1 MSVVFVVVPVIAAG
15 WPIISAAILA
25 AGAAMGYRAVSQAES
40 QCAQDAKPDASARAS
55 GVNLVM
61 EDSQIVAETLMRGEA
76 FTMQNGD
83 ITATFRRDGRGQC
96 TVHVGGANKTE
107 SELAQMGYEL
117 MDKVRQQFA
126 YSKVMAELEERGFDV
141 VKQEVEADNSIRIKV
156 RRWN

>member
-25 AGAAMGYRAVSQAES
+25 AGAAMGYRAVSQAENA
-40 QCAQDAKPDASARAS
+40 CAVSAAPDRAS